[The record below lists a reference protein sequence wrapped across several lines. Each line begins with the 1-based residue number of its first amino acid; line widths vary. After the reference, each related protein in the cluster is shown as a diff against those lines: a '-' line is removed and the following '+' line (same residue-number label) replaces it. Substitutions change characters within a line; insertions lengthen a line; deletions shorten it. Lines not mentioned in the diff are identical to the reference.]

1 MLETY
6 QIRIFV
12 EEHDTKDG
20 RQFTSYKCLEKSG
33 KKRDLKFTREVKVL
47 PTEDCFIVV
56 AKNNINRDSL
66 RQYPCYWVKQIE
78 EIVPLEKVTQD
89 LNEYFD

>member
-47 PTEDCFIVV
+47 PT
-56 AKNNINRDSL
+56 
-66 RQYPCYWVKQIE
+66 
-78 EIVPLEKVTQD
+78 
-89 LNEYFD
+89 